1 MIMDCNHRR
10 DHVTTADNA
19 IGHFNMSDIPKGGV
33 RSVDVFDGKGRR
45 LFSIS
50 VSADGVAYQVLPQGE
65 DENIYATEEG
75 EV

>member
-19 IGHFNMSDIPKGGV
+19 IGHFNMSEIPKGGV
-33 RSVDVFDGKGRR
+33 RSVDVFNGKGRR
-45 LFSIS
+45 LFSIT
-50 VSADGVAYQVLPQGE
+50 VSTDGVAYQVLPQGE
-65 DENIYATEEG
+65 DEDIYATEED